1 VLEGTGLFE
10 YFPGNYSWSSAVN
23 LALMAGGSL
32 GDMHRFLHRL
42 RETGETDRVQWAAAW
57 AAMGHQQEAL
67 AEDDIKAG
75 HLVTAG
81 SRYLRA
87 SVYHASGQRQLPPG
101 PEKSEHYAAALQAF
115 NNAREHMPLPLL
127 RIHVDS
133 PDGTLPGYLIAP
145 SAEEPGPVVIFYGG
159 LDLSKEML
167 YAIVGHTLARR
178 GITCLVMDTPGVG
191 EPLRLRG
198 VPSRPDYEVPTAAII
213 DHLETRND
221 LDASRVAVMG
231 ISLGGYYAAR
241 AAAFEPRVGACVA
254 WSGIWDW
261 GATMQNRWDSRSE
274 RAAVPWFQLPW
285 VMGTTTLEAAL
296 ERARQWS
303 LVDVWPQVQQPL
315 LIVHGEHDQQ
325 IPVEDAA
332 RAYAAA
338 GSADKYLRVF
348 SLAEGGAE
356 HIQTD
361 EPDPAR
367 QLIADWLAHRLGA
380 VPANPSGLLAAL

>member
-1 VLEGTGLFE
+1 LFE
-10 YFPGNYSWSSAVN
+10 YFPGNYAWSFSVN
-23 LALMAGGSL
+23 LAMMAGGSI
-32 GDMHRFLHRL
+32 GDMHRFLHGL
-42 RETGETDRVQWAAAW
+42 HESGETATGPWADAW

-67 AEDDIKAG
+67 AENDVKAG

-87 SVYHASGQRQLPPG
+87 SVYHAAGQRQLPPG

-115 NNAREHMPLPLL
+115 NNARERMPLPLQ

-133 PDGTLPGYLIAP
+133 PDGILPGYLIAP
-145 SAEEPGPVVIFYGG
+145 DAEEPRPVVICYGG
-159 LDLSKEML
+159 LDLSKEMM

-178 GITCLVMDTPGVG
+178 GITCLVIDTPGVG

-198 VPSRPDYEVPTAAII
+198 VASRPDYEVPTAAII
-213 DHLETRND
+213 DHIETRSD

-241 AAAFEPRVGACVA
+241 AAAFEPRVSACVA

-261 GATMQNRWDSRSE
+261 GATLQNRWDSPG
-274 RAAVPWFQLPW
+274 RAAVRWFQLPW
-285 VMGTTTLEAAL
+285 VLGTSTPEAAL

-303 LVDVWPQVQQPL
+303 LADVWPEVHQPL
-315 LIVHGEHDQQ
+315 LIVHGENDQQ
-325 IPVEDAA
+325 LPAEDAA

-348 SLAEGGAE
+348 TVAEGGAE
-356 HIQTD
+356 HIQVD

-367 QLIADWLAHRLGA
+367 QLIADWLAQQLGA
-380 VPANPSGLLAAL
+380 VPASPARLLAAL

>member
-1 VLEGTGLFE
+1 LFE
-10 YFPGNYSWSSAVN
+10 YFPGNYPWSFSVN
-23 LALMAGGSL
+23 LAMMAGASI
-32 GDMHRFLHRL
+32 GDMHRFLRGL
-42 RETGETDRVQWAAAW
+42 QESGETDRGQWADAW

-87 SVYHASGQRQLPPG
+87 SVYHAAGQRQLPPG

-115 NNAREHMPLPLL
+115 NNARERMPLPLQ

-133 PDGTLPGYLIAP
+133 PDGILPGYLVAP
-145 SAEEPGPVVIFYGG
+145 DADEPRPVVICYGG
-159 LDLSKEML
+159 LDLSKEMM
-167 YAIVGHTLARR
+167 YAVIGHTLARR
-178 GITCLVMDTPGVG
+178 GITCLVIDTPGVG

-198 VPSRPDYEVPTAAII
+198 VASRPDYEVPTAAII

-221 LDASRVAVMG
+221 LDVSRVAVLG

-241 AAAFEPRVGACVA
+241 AAAFEPRVSACVA

-261 GATMQNRWDSRSE
+261 GATLRHRWASPGRE
-274 RAAVPWFQLPW
+274 PMRWFQLPW
-285 VMGTTTLEAAL
+285 VLGTSTTEAAL

-303 LVDVWPQVQQPL
+303 LVDVWPEVHQPL
-315 LIVHGEHDQQ
+315 LIVHGENDQQ
-325 IPVEDAA
+325 LPARDAA

-338 GSADKYLRVF
+338 GSAEKYLRVF
-348 SLAEGGAE
+348 SVAEGGAE
-356 HIQTD
+356 HIQVD

-367 QLIADWLAHRLGA
+367 QLIADWLAQQLGA
-380 VPANPSGLLAAL
+380 VPASPARLLASL